1 MTDKQ
6 YMRTMLLSLA
16 GLAGLFFI
24 AVSLGTKDI
33 RLGEIWDILTG
44 RGLGGNRLILLNVR
58 LPRAFLAILVGSAL
72 ALSGGILQAILKNPL
87 ADQGIIGLSSGAGF
101 MAVVFLIL
109 LPEYYEL
116 VPLAAFSG
124 ALAAVVTVYLLSW
137 QDGII
142 PSRVILAGVAV
153 SSMFG
158 AGISALL
165 VFYSD
170 RVGGAL
176 NFLNGNFSA
185 KSWNELRIILPYWLI
200 LVPIALLLSGNLT
213 ILSLGDETAA
223 GLGLRTGRLRLIY
236 ILIVSLLS
244 GVCVSVTG
252 LIGFVGLMV
261 PHMVRRFTGGD
272 ARRLLPLSLIWG
284 GILLLL
290 SDTVGRTVLSPVEIP
305 ASIITAAL
313 GAPFFLYLLRKR
325 RDFQ

>member
-1 MTDKQ
+1 MTAPWRPPNGYD
-6 YMRTMLLSLA
+6 
-16 GLAGLFFI
+16 
-24 AVSLGTKDI
+24 
-33 RLGEIWDILTG
+33 
-44 RGLGGNRLILLNVR
+44 
-58 LPRAFLAILVGSAL
+58 P
-72 ALSGGILQAILKNPL
+72 
-87 ADQGIIGLSSGAGF
+87 
-101 MAVVFLIL
+101 
-109 LPEYYEL
+109 
-116 VPLAAFSG
+116 AAFSG